1 MSIKIYSTVRDRND
15 RLTRQKD
22 REFVPRPEC
31 MEDRDRGVV
40 VDDAVHFQEIEGFGG
55 ALTESAA
62 WVIAQMPPM
71 RRKEILDAYFSELGY
86 NYVRIHMNSCDFS
99 LENYSYVADN
109 DAELKTFSIAR
120 EERYVIPALREAW
133 KRSPD
138 MRLYFSP
145 WSPPAWMKTNGEMN
159 HGGRLK
165 PECRALWAE
174 YYCRFIEELEKRNC
188 PVWGLSV
195 QNEPMAN
202 QCFDS
207 CVWTGRE
214 EMEFVRDYLGPAL
227 ARHGFGDRKLMVF
240 DHNRDQVYRRA
251 TTVYNDPEASKY
263 VWGAAIHWY
272 EGYCGSEMSYVLSDL
287 HFRCP
292 EKKIFFSEGC
302 NGGNNRHLGSWEA
315 GERYSSAIIN
325 DMNHFCC
332 GWTDWNL
339 VLDIA
344 TGGPRHVPNAC
355 GAPILCDIEN
365 GTVHYQPGFWHIGH
379 TSRFVKRGARRIIA
393 SPEIAALKTVAF
405 ENPDGE
411 IVAVVQNATDSEFK
425 WHLHFR
431 GQTLERKA
439 FAHSIETFCFPK

>member
-188 PVWGLSV
+188 PV
-195 QNEPMAN
+195 
-202 QCFDS
+202 
-207 CVWTGRE
+207 
-214 EMEFVRDYLGPAL
+214 
-227 ARHGFGDRKLMVF
+227 
-240 DHNRDQVYRRA
+240 
-251 TTVYNDPEASKY
+251 
-263 VWGAAIHWY
+263 
-272 EGYCGSEMSYVLSDL
+272 
-287 HFRCP
+287 
-292 EKKIFFSEGC
+292 
-302 NGGNNRHLGSWEA
+302 
-315 GERYSSAIIN
+315 
-325 DMNHFCC
+325 
-332 GWTDWNL
+332 
-339 VLDIA
+339 
-344 TGGPRHVPNAC
+344 
-355 GAPILCDIEN
+355 
-365 GTVHYQPGFWHIGH
+365 
-379 TSRFVKRGARRIIA
+379 
-393 SPEIAALKTVAF
+393 
-405 ENPDGE
+405 
-411 IVAVVQNATDSEFK
+411 
-425 WHLHFR
+425 
-431 GQTLERKA
+431 
-439 FAHSIETFCFPK
+439 

>member
-22 REFVPRPEC
+22 REFVPRPEGI
-31 MEDRDRGVV
+31 EDHDRGVV

-55 ALTESAA
+55 AMTESAA

-71 RRKEILDAYFSELGY
+71 RQKEIFDAYFSGLGY

-109 DAELKTFSIAR
+109 DTELKTFSIAR

-133 KRSPD
+133 KRSPE

-159 HGGRLK
+159 HGGHLK
-165 PECRALWAE
+165 PEYRALWAE

-227 ARHGFGDRKLMVF
+227 ERHGFGDRKLMVF
-240 DHNRDQVYRRA
+240 DHNRDQCTAVQRPSTMIRKRQSMSGVPRFTGTKDIAEAKCPMLSLIFTSVIRKRRFSSARAATAA
-251 TTVYNDPEASKY
+251 TTGISVRGRRGN
-263 VWGAAIHWY
+263 AIPP
-272 EGYCGSEMSYVLSDL
+272 
-287 HFRCP
+287 R
-292 EKKIFFSEGC
+292 
-302 NGGNNRHLGSWEA
+302 
-315 GERYSSAIIN
+315 SS
-325 DMNHFCC
+325 M
-332 GWTDWNL
+332 T
-339 VLDIA
+339 
-344 TGGPRHVPNAC
+344 
-355 GAPILCDIEN
+355 
-365 GTVHYQPGFWHIGH
+365 
-379 TSRFVKRGARRIIA
+379 
-393 SPEIAALKTVAF
+393 
-405 ENPDGE
+405 
-411 IVAVVQNATDSEFK
+411 
-425 WHLHFR
+425 
-431 GQTLERKA
+431 
-439 FAHSIETFCFPK
+439 